1 MAGAS
6 VTMDMRGLLSALDE
20 GLRHMGGTDELTAA
34 IGEQLVSSTIERF
47 EDGKG
52 PEGEA
57 WKPSQR
63 AEGRGGRTLLDKGRL
78 RSSIVYEATPQ
89 RVVVGTNVVYA
100 AIHQFGG
107 QAGRGRKV
115 CIPARAYLGIN
126 EEDIAEIRATMAD
139 FVAAGFKI

>member
-6 VTMDMRGLLSALDE
+6 VTMDMRGLMNALDG
-20 GLRHMGGTDELTAA
+20 GLRRMGGTDELTAA
-34 IGEQLVSSTIERF
+34 IGEQLVSSAIERF

-57 WKPSQR
+57 WKPSRR
-63 AEGRGGRTLLDKGRL
+63 AEAKGGQTLLDKGRL

-115 CIPARAYLGIN
+115 SIPARPYLGIS
-126 EEDIAEIRATMAD
+126 EEDIAEIRATMTD
-139 FVAAGFKI
+139 FVAAGFTV

>member
-6 VTMDMRGLLSALDE
+6 FAMDLGKLFGVVDG
-20 GLRHMGGTDELTAA
+20 GLRHMGGTGELTAA
-34 IGEQLVSSTIERF
+34 IGELFVTSTIERF

-52 PEGEA
+52 PNGEA

-63 AEGRGGRTLLDKGRL
+63 AEGKGGRTLLDKGRL
-78 RSSIVYEATPQ
+78 RSSIVYESTPQ
-89 RVVVGTNVVYA
+89 RVVVGTNVVYG

-115 CIPARAYLGIN
+115 RIPARSYLGIS
-126 EEDIAEIRATMAD
+126 EEDIAEARATMAD